1 MDKTYRVLT
10 ALLVSFVIVASI
22 IMFTV
27 GVEQSHL
34 GSERKWM
41 YPLVFVIIPAF
52 VLQSGIRYLFRRKN
66 RINNITK
73 KSPPALTDGATVL
86 LAYLD
91 AGSELY
97 TLHTSTCLNLS

>member
-10 ALLVSFVIVASI
+10 ALLLSFVIVASI

-41 YPLVFVIIPAF
+41 YPLVFVLIPAF
-52 VLQSGIRYLFRRKN
+52 VLQSVIRYLFRRKN
-66 RINNITK
+66 QITKVMK
-73 KSPPALTDGATVL
+73 KSPTSKG
-86 LAYLD
+86 
-91 AGSELY
+91 GSPTGEA
-97 TLHTSTCLNLS
+97 

>member
-10 ALLVSFVIVASI
+10 ALLLSFVIVASI

-41 YPLVFVIIPAF
+41 YPLVFVVIPAF
-52 VLQSGIRYLFRRKN
+52 VLQSVIRYLFRRKN
-66 RINNITK
+66 QITKVMK
-73 KSPPALTDGATVL
+73 KSPTSKG
-86 LAYLD
+86 
-91 AGSELY
+91 GSPTGEA
-97 TLHTSTCLNLS
+97 

>member
-10 ALLVSFVIVASI
+10 ALLLSFVIVASV
-22 IMFTV
+22 IMFTI

-41 YPLVFVIIPAF
+41 YPLVFVLIPAF

-66 RINNITK
+66 QINKVMK
-73 KSPPALTDGATVL
+73 KSP
-86 LAYLD
+86 
-91 AGSELY
+91 
-97 TLHTSTCLNLS
+97 TSKGGKSNW

>member
-52 VLQSGIRYLFRRKN
+52 VLQSGIRYLFRRKSASTTS
-66 RINNITK
+66 RK
-73 KSPPALTDGATVL
+73 KA
-86 LAYLD
+86 
-91 AGSELY
+91 
-97 TLHTSTCLNLS
+97 HQR

>member
-10 ALLVSFVIVASI
+10 ALLLSFVIVATT

-27 GVEQSHL
+27 GVEHSHL

-41 YPLVFVIIPAF
+41 YPLVFVLIPAF

-66 RINNITK
+66 QIKNVSKKNPISKGIN
-73 KSPPALTDGATVL
+73 PTDEA
-86 LAYLD
+86 
-91 AGSELY
+91 
-97 TLHTSTCLNLS
+97 

>member
-41 YPLVFVIIPAF
+41 YPLVFVLIPAF

-73 KSPPALTDGATVL
+73 KSPPALTDG
-86 LAYLD
+86 LD
-91 AGSELY
+91 LIFALRV
-97 TLHTSTCLNLS
+97 